1 MEFYKILNSI
11 MENKNL
17 SIPEVARK
25 CNLADSTIRS
35 IITRKTKKV
44 SLDVAFKLSKG
55 LNVTL
60 EELNGDELSTI
71 PDYTSEEQ
79 QHIDQFRKLNIVGRK
94 KVSAYTNDLI
104 DSGKYEK
111 SEQNSINNI
120 KKETWEEFGK
130 EYLMP
135 IASHDREGKFSEEDI
150 KHDDDLMTN
159 DEFWK

>member
-35 IITRKTKKV
+35 IITRKTKKI

-60 EELNGDELSTI
+60 EELNGDESSTI
-71 PDYTSEEQ
+71 PDYSSEETKY
-79 QHIDQFRKLNIVGRK
+79 IEDLRKLNDAGIEK
-94 KVSAYTNDLI
+94 AINYTKDLTEMP
-104 DSGKYEK
+104 KYQK
-111 SEQNSINNI
+111 NNNI
-120 KKETWEEFGK
+120 TALPKKEIWEEEGK
-130 EYLMP
+130 EHLMP
-135 IASHDREGKFSEEDI
+135 IASHDDGLTEEQKNI
-150 KHDDDLMTN
+150 MNEKIA
-159 DEFWK
+159 EFLKTLK

>member
-60 EELNGDELSTI
+60 EELNGDVSSTI

-79 QHIDQFRKLNIVGRK
+79 QHIEQFRKLNIVGRK

-111 SEQNSINNI
+111 SDPIPINK
-120 KKETWEEFGK
+120 KKEIWEEEGK
-130 EYLMP
+130 EHLMP
-135 IASHDREGKFSEEDI
+135 IAC
-150 KHDDDLMTN
+150 HDDNLTEEEKAQMDKIIN
-159 DEFWK
+159 DYLKNNGIK